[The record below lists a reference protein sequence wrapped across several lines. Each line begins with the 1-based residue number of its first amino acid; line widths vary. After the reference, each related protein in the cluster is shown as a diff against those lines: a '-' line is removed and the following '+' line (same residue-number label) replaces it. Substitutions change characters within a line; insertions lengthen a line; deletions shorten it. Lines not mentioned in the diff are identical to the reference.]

1 MAGAGGGTEGGTI
14 FFGVK
19 ENNYL
24 GRGLSVDANA
34 SLSAETF
41 KGKLTVLNPNYK
53 DSDKST
59 FFNVQA
65 IEIDQLKN
73 FGYKTNRTG
82 FEFGTGFEY
91 LEDFNLNLSTSTFV
105 EKIETDSTAS
115 TRQKSQAGN
124 YLDTFAKF
132 NFDLDKRNQK
142 FKTSDSAILLP
153 LTFYFIIQG
162 SFLLIFFT
170 IMCFIVACFE
180 WHMMSKKKSYYIYG
194 FLFLIFSFY
203 TFYKL
208 SIELIDVF
216 YVIMICSSTDIG
228 GYIFGKLF
236 KGPKLTKISP
246 KKTYAGMIGGYAFS
260 LISLSVII
268 NFIDYETTSILFL
281 LTIII
286 STVSQLGDII
296 ISYFKRLSKI
306 KNTGKLI
313 PGHGGLLDR
322 IDGMIFAFPIYYLI
336 NLNGYLNI

>member
-1 MAGAGGGTEGGTI
+1 MSNE
-14 FFGVK
+14 FF
-19 ENNYL
+19 
-24 GRGLSVDANA
+24 
-34 SLSAETF
+34 
-41 KGKLTVLNPNYK
+41 
-53 DSDKST
+53 
-59 FFNVQA
+59 
-65 IEIDQLKN
+65 
-73 FGYKTNRTG
+73 
-82 FEFGTGFEY
+82 
-91 LEDFNLNLSTSTFV
+91 
-105 EKIETDSTAS
+105 
-115 TRQKSQAGN
+115 
-124 YLDTFAKF
+124 
-132 NFDLDKRNQK
+132 KR
-142 FKTSDSAILLP
+142 FISSIILLP
-153 LTFYFIIQG
+153 LAFYFILQG

-170 IMCFIVACFE
+170 AICFIVACFE

-246 KKTYAGMIGGYAFS
+246 KKTYAGMFGGYFLS

-268 NFIDYETTSILFL
+268 SFLDYDTSLVLFL
-281 LTIII
+281 LTILI

-336 NLNGYLNI
+336 NLTGLFSI